1 MTGVPRVLAVDY
13 GSRRIGLAIS
23 DPLGSFALPLE
34 MIPNRG
40 DTAAAAAIIE
50 RAQARGA
57 ARLVVGLPR
66 NMDGS
71 EGASAA
77 AARKFAERLGA
88 AGIPVELWDERL
100 TTRQAEQ
107 SLIESGCRREERRE
121 LVDMVAA
128 QQLLQSW
135 LDGHGAVQ
143 PSGHD
148 EEDRAE

>member
-1 MTGVPRVLAVDY
+1 MTGVPRVMAVDY
-13 GSRRIGLAIS
+13 GSRRIGLALS
-23 DPLGSFALPLE
+23 DPLGSFAMPLE

-40 DTAAAAAIIE
+40 DTAAAAAVIE
-50 RAQARGA
+50 RAKARGA
-57 ARLVVGLPR
+57 ARIVVGLPR
-66 NMDGS
+66 NMDGT

-77 AARKFAERLGA
+77 AARKFAGRLGA

-107 SLIESGCRREERRE
+107 SLIESGRRREERRE

-135 LDGHGAVQ
+135 LDRPGVV
-143 PSGHD
+143 PPHD
-148 EEDRAE
+148 EEDDAE